1 MKKYIIRIIS
11 IICLILT
18 FFVIFNF
25 SSQDGEISGGLSRN
39 ISTEIIEL
47 YDFKGNLNFEEKK
60 EKVDIIEPIIR
71 KLAHLSI
78 YTVVGICLM
87 SLLYT
92 YNMKFKN
99 RIILGSLIGMIYAIS
114 DEIHQSFTPGR
125 GPAIVDV
132 CIDTIGVAIG
142 LFIVCLII
150 NIYNKV
156 NKRNIVIE

>member
-1 MKKYIIRIIS
+1 MKKHIRIVS

-25 SSQDGEISGGLSRN
+25 SSQDGETSGGLSRN
-39 ISTEIIEL
+39 IAVKIIEVF
-47 YDFKGNLNFEEKK
+47 DFKGNLDLEEKE

-87 SLLYT
+87 SILYT
-92 YNMKFKN
+92 YNMKLKN
-99 RIILGSLIGMIYAIS
+99 RIILGSLIGMIYAIL
-114 DEIHQSFTPGR
+114 DEIHQAFTPGR
-125 GPAIVDV
+125 GPAVIDV
-132 CIDTIGVAIG
+132 CIDTIGVVIG
-142 LFIVCLII
+142 IFIVCLIV
-150 NIYNKV
+150 NIYNKL